1 MSWAS
6 GNKKWIIPFVSLN
19 GTECSID
26 IYKRGYTG
34 DTVITL
40 SPSVSGSPGCAGA
53 MPIYFEEDNDEDLLT
68 VLRVK
73 TGYISLVEMTY
84 GGLVDLYPDTDRDHY
99 IEFYYGTTLMFNG
112 FIQAQSFD
120 NDWVAPP
127 REVQLP
133 IQSPL
138 GLCEGLKL
146 ASAAPSIKS
155 RDTYLNE
162 IVAGLG
168 AAYTGFILPGSIESF
183 SLKSS
188 VVCEINENPNET
200 DGSDMY
206 TPISYAEYLETFCYL
221 YGLILHDTPTK
232 LVFSRFDEDGEYS
245 GTSAIGAT
253 VRNIADY
260 FTIASDGHKESTI
273 QPLKDIRIDYDGA
286 SLADEDMS
294 VSQMPFVQKDSGTL
308 SVAAW
313 FKMLGPRFANQAEMV
328 SLGIS
333 GERPTSQGVYGAVAG
348 GLGGQSEGV
357 MVYNGSNYLANTPL
371 FVYKFFNYPIIQD
384 GENCVLR
391 LGMTR
396 GEYIYNCTEEGMF
409 LDFSVG
415 VVGSNGQ
422 EEFYNPQTFEW
433 TTTEVKLGSYYG
445 QDSDGMW
452 LRNVPVGLCLCV
464 HFYYWNATALPA
476 NNVCIVTEM
485 SLSATKSNQWAYKYS
500 QEFSKKLPG
509 AQGAKKSGSFGL
521 VFNRDRSDDH
531 STMWNSEYP
540 YTAPTFSY
548 MFLTQNRLQLEMKLS
563 GTFPTDIYI
572 TKWAFWITGWRWR
585 IIAVGFD
592 PRNDVYTITMHRSSV
607 IENENQ

>member
-6 GNKKWIIPFVSLN
+6 GNKKWTIPFVSLN

-138 GLCEGLKL
+138 GLCEGLKM

-155 RDTYLNE
+155 PATYLNE

-168 AAYTGFILPGSIESF
+168 AAYTGWVLPESVESF

-188 VVCEINENPNET
+188 IVCEINENPNET

-206 TPISYAEYLETFCYL
+206 SPITYAEFLETFCHL

-245 GTSAIGAT
+245 GTTAIGAT

-260 FTIASDGHKESTI
+260 FIIASDGHKEATI

-286 SLADEDMS
+286 SLSDEDMS

-313 FKMLGPRFANQAEMV
+313 FKMLGPRFYNQAEMS

-357 MVYNGSNYLANTPL
+357 MVYNGSSYLENTPL

-391 LGMTR
+391 LGMMR
-396 GEYIYNCTEEGMF
+396 GDNIYSCTEEGIF

-415 VVGSNGQ
+415 VIGTNGL
-422 EEFYNPQTFEW
+422 EEFYNPQTSEW

-445 QDSDGMW
+445 PGSDGMW
-452 LRNVPVGLCLCV
+452 LRNVPVGLCLVV
-464 HFYYWNATALPA
+464 HFYYWGATALPA
-476 NNVCIVTEM
+476 NNICIVTEI

-500 QEFSKKLPG
+500 QEFSQTLPG

-521 VFNRDRSDDH
+521 VFNRDRSNDH
-531 STMWNSEYP
+531 STMWNNEYP

-548 MFLTQNRLQLEMKLS
+548 MFITQNRLQLEMKLS
-563 GTFPTDIYI
+563 GTFPDDIYI